1 MTLASISRLI
11 AVLGLSAALAA
22 TPAQARDDDSGNG
35 KNHGRSNHASDNRD
49 DDRGSQ
55 SQRMSA
61 EQASAMVQRSYGGR
75 VVAVKGSGDGY
86 NVRVLLD
93 GGRVK
98 TVFVA
103 ANGRMS
109 ESN

>member
-1 MTLASISRLI
+1 MTIRAISRF
-11 AVLGLSAALAA
+11 ATVLGLLAALA
-22 TPAQARDDDSGNG
+22 
-35 KNHGRSNHASDNRD
+35 
-49 DDRGSQ
+49 
-55 SQRMSA
+55 A
-61 EQASAMVQRSYGGR
+61 EQASAMVQSRYGGR
-75 VVAVKGSGDGY
+75 VVAVKSAGDGY

-98 TVFVA
+98 TVNVA

>member
-1 MTLASISRLI
+1 MTIRAISRF
-11 AVLGLSAALAA
+11 ATVLGLLAALAA
-22 TPAQARDDDSGNG
+22 EPAVARDSDSGNG
-35 KNHGRSNHASDNRD
+35 KNHGRGNQQGAS
-49 DDRGSQ
+49 Q
-55 SQRMSA
+55 VQRMSA
-61 EQASAMVQRSYGGR
+61 EQASAMVQSRYGGR
-75 VVAVKGSGDGY
+75 VVAVKSAGDGY

-98 TVFVA
+98 TVNVA